1 MKFWGFQMFK
11 LSVLKQR
18 RDYDLTLSYLLIHC
32 LGYFI
37 KGLWTK
43 KIIFIR
49 RWDGKN
55 RLFNRCK
62 TKGEN
67 ISLRTFIKT
76 MPQHIDAIL
85 RYGNKEVVHSVT
97 TEVFLRQD
105 RQDPLAVKVITV
117 KRASNPLIPVCIP
130 AQDNIQLYANGSSIE
145 TAIEQIK
152 GPLGWKDYQCDIHLA
167 FHRFVNLVC
176 FAGSRCK
183 SISLYIPI
191 CSWIEGFCPKPYII
205 QIETGSGLI
214 RQLIRQYALQKL
226 VFSKLVQQAKLRKKY
241 QATST
246 NYLACVVSFVVFDFT
261 DILKNSVIVMTRTKS
276 AKVILVPRM

>member
-1 MKFWGFQMFK
+1 MFK

-18 RDYDLTLSYLLIHC
+18 RDYDLTLNCLVIHC
-32 LGYFI
+32 HGYFI

-49 RWDGKN
+49 QWDGNN

-76 MPQHIDAIL
+76 IPKHTDAIL

-97 TEVFLRQD
+97 TEVFLRQV
-105 RQDPLAVKVITV
+105 PLAVKVITV
-117 KRASNPLIPVCIP
+117 KRASNPLIPVYSSNSIP
-130 AQDNIQLYANGSSIE
+130 AQDNIQLYANWSSIE

-152 GPLGWKDYQCDIHLA
+152 GPLGWKDNQCDTHLA
-167 FHRFVNLVC
+167 FHRSVNLVC
-176 FAGSRCK
+176 FAGPWCK
-183 SISLYIPI
+183 TISLYIPI

-205 QIETGSGLI
+205 QMETSFGLI
-214 RQLIRQYALQKL
+214 CQVIRQYALQKL
-226 VFSKLVQQAKLRKKY
+226 VFSKLAQQAKLRKKY
-241 QATST
+241 QATSK
-246 NYLACVVSFVVFDFT
+246 NYSACVVSFVVFDFT